1 MIKVTYQKKNGD
13 IIERYNNKFISYKVG
28 YINSYGWKVINIKYC
43 YNGKYYDYNKYE
55 KLSQRRYYFDKLFW
69 DLKKKVIKAC
79 GDIGR
84 LFFLLILFRTIV
96 NSVKI

>member
-28 YINSYGWKVINIKYC
+28 YINSYGWRVIDIKYC
-43 YNGKYYDYNKYE
+43 YNGKYYDFDKYE
-55 KLSQRRYYFDKLFW
+55 KIVNRKYYLGKVFC
-69 DLKKKVIKAC
+69 DLKKKIIRVC

-84 LFFLLILFRTIV
+84 LFFLLILFRTII
-96 NSVKI
+96 NSTKI